1 SASYINQC
9 QTVGKAVVGSAVT
22 NAKKEIAGTAN
33 EIKNQ
38 FSKLLNEHL
47 EKQQHLIVQ
56 GNIIKKSVK
65 ISALVI
71 AISCIATVAAILM
84 I

>member
-1 SASYINQC
+1 M
-9 QTVGKAVVGSAVT
+9 GEAVVGSAVT

-33 EIKNQ
+33 EIKDQ